1 MSDLNSTQVLAA
13 LAWRDP
19 RAHLLDDSWLVTI
32 FAVLIATALP
42 WLLSGLAIDLLAV
55 AMGLIALGAIH
66 VALAALAARG
76 LRGERWRGRALT
88 ALHALGIL
96 VIAFIWQHAGGP
108 QNPLFLMV
116 FTLPVIGSI
125 FLSRW
130 QPYLMSALAVAA
142 VALVAAIEAPELRW
156 YLPGLNDAIGSLGS
170 LLGRSG
176 GTGLPF
182 AGFYAPSEYYVVLLE
197 AFGIMLFACAVAAE
211 YLGSVFERLNAQIG
225 TAWAEAER
233 GQQLWATLLE
243 QLPLPAFLLD
253 ANTAEVITASAAA
266 LATFGT
272 PEHGIQGRGFFEVL
286 RFSYPEVV
294 QELVSGAGGTTTP
307 CMLRIG
313 ERLLAAEVRVR
324 HLAQKGRRFA
334 LVTVQDITEA
344 FCVKAALDVAEHAAA
359 VVNSQGRVLAFNRPA
374 GALFPGI
381 RLDAD
386 VTGLLPQEERQ
397 PRWWDPGLV
406 GRRKV
411 HVTIRQRVYQL
422 TSSAVPLPGEDER
435 LYVVSFLPASRV
447 AAASE
452 QSGTY
457 TTLVQRP

>member
-1 MSDLNSTQVLAA
+1 MSDLNSTQVLSA

-19 RAHLLDDSWLVTI
+19 RAHLLDDTWLVTI

-42 WLLSGLAIDLLAV
+42 WLLSGLAIDLLAIAV
-55 AMGLIALGAIH
+55 GLVALGAIH
-66 VALAALAARG
+66 VAFAALVARG
-76 LRGERWRGRALT
+76 VRGERWRGRALT
-88 ALHALGIL
+88 TLHALGIL

-130 QPYLMSALAVAA
+130 QPYLMSVLAAAA
-142 VALVAAIEAPELRW
+142 VALVAAIEVPELRW

-170 LLGRSG
+170 LLGRG
-176 GTGLPF
+176 GGAGLPF

-197 AFGIMLFACAVAAE
+197 AFAIMLIACAVAAE

-253 ANTAEVITASAAA
+253 ANTAEVVAASAAA
-266 LATFGT
+266 LAKFETVEPGA
-272 PEHGIQGRGFFEVL
+272 QGRRFFDVL
-286 RFSYPEVV
+286 HFSYPEMV
-294 QELVSGAGGTTTP
+294 QELVSGAGGTATP
-307 CMLRIG
+307 CMLRLG
-313 ERLLAAEVRVR
+313 ERLCAAEVRVQ

-334 LVTVQDITEA
+334 LVTVQDLTEA
-344 FCVKAALDVAEHAAA
+344 LCVKVALDVAEQAA
-359 VVNSQGRVLAFNRPA
+359 VVVNAQGRVLAFNRPA
-374 GALFPGI
+374 SALFPGI
-381 RLDAD
+381 EADAE
-386 VTGLLPQEERQ
+386 VTRLLPQEEPQ

-406 GRRKV
+406 GRRKA

-435 LYVVSFLPASRV
+435 LYVIAFLPATRV